1 MLKLHHA
8 PNSGAAMIVWLLEE
22 LKLAYALNSM
32 EFHPRALKSDAH
44 QARSTRRSRSGS
56 RAIVTRATAA
66 PRK

>member
-1 MLKLHHA
+1 MLKLQHA

-44 QARSTRRSRSGS
+44 RARHPLGRVPVLEDGESPLVTSR
-56 RAIVTRATAA
+56 
-66 PRK
+66 